1 MAVYA
6 IGDIQGCYTEL
17 RRLLDMLYF
26 DPAPD
31 RLWFV
36 GDLVNRGPESLECLR
51 FVKSLGDNAVVTLGN
66 HDLSLLLVMAG
77 VRELS
82 PHNTTGDILRAPDR
96 DELFDWL
103 RRRPLLHHD
112 PELDYVMIHA
122 GLPPQWDLTLAKHCA
137 HELEALLR
145 GEDYP
150 EYFRSMYGD
159 TPDLWS
165 AELRGPDR
173 WRFITNCFTR
183 MRYCTAQGR
192 LDLAAKGRPEEY
204 GVNLYPWFRAPGR
217 RSAGT
222 RILFGHWST
231 LGLVRE
237 SNVASLDTGC
247 VWGGSLTAMR
257 LDTEQPQ
264 FFSIACTPKRQIENH
279 PSHGDTEYTG
289 L

>member
-6 IGDIQGCYTEL
+6 IGDLQGCYTEL
-17 RRLLDMLYF
+17 RQLLDTLHF
-26 DPAPD
+26 DPARD

-51 FVKSLGDNAVVTLGN
+51 FVKELGDAAVVTLGN
-66 HDLSLLLVMAG
+66 HDLSLLLVMSG

-82 PHNTTGDILRAPDR
+82 PRHTTGDILLASDR

-112 PELDYVMIHA
+112 PVLDYVMIHA
-122 GLPPQWDLTLAKHCA
+122 GLPPQWDLATAVRCA
-137 HELEALLR
+137 RELEAVLR
-145 GEDYP
+145 GENYL
-150 EYFRSMYGD
+150 EYFQGMYGD
-159 TPDLWS
+159 MPDLWS
-165 AELRGPDR
+165 EELLGTER

-183 MRYCTAQGR
+183 MRYCTAEGR
-192 LDLAAKGRPEEY
+192 LDLQEKGRPGTQRE
-204 GVNLYPWFRAPGR
+204 GLYPWFRAPGR
-217 RSAGT
+217 RSADT

-237 SNVASLDTGC
+237 NNVVSLDTGC

-257 LDTEQPQ
+257 LDAPNPR
-264 FFSIACTPKRQIENH
+264 FASVACTPKQPIE
-279 PSHGDTEYTG
+279 D
-289 L
+289 

>member
-1 MAVYA
+1 M
-6 IGDIQGCYTEL
+6 
-17 RRLLDMLYF
+17 LDTIRF
-26 DPAPD
+26 EPAQD

-51 FVKSLGDNAVVTLGN
+51 FVKSLGDKAVVTLGN
-66 HDLSLLLVMAG
+66 HDLSLLLIMAG
-77 VRELS
+77 VRELTG
-82 PHNTTGDILRAPDR
+82 HHTTGDILRAEDR

-112 PELDYVMIHA
+112 PELNYVMIHA
-122 GLPPQWDLTLAKHCA
+122 GLPPQWDLATARRCA
-137 HELEALLR
+137 HELETLLR
-145 GEDYP
+145 GENYP

-165 AELRGPDR
+165 EELRGAAR

-183 MRYCTAQGR
+183 MRYCTAEGR
-192 LDLAAKGRPEEY
+192 LDLKAKGKP
-204 GVNLYPWFRAPGR
+204 GQQDPGLHPWFRAPGR
-217 RSAGT
+217 RSADT

-237 SNVASLDTGC
+237 NNVVSLDTGC

-257 LDTEQPQ
+257 LDVPDPQ
-264 FFSIACTPKRQIENH
+264 FFSVACTPKQQFE
-279 PSHGDTEYTG
+279 D
-289 L
+289 